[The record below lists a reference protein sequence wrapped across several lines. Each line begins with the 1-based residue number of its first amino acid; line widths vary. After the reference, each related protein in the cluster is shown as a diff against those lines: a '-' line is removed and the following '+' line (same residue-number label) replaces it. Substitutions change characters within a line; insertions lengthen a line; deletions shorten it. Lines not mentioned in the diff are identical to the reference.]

1 MPGDAFSK
9 LSFPLKLAFLRAV
22 KAFLDD
28 ANIEVTDWG
37 PDGPVVT
44 DRRTGEIISG
54 RGRQ

>member
-44 DRRTGEIISG
+44 DRRTREIIS
-54 RGRQ
+54 RRRQ

>member
-28 ANIEVTDWG
+28 ANIEVTGWG
-37 PDGPVVT
+37 PDGPVVA
-44 DRRTGEIISG
+44 DRRTGEIIN